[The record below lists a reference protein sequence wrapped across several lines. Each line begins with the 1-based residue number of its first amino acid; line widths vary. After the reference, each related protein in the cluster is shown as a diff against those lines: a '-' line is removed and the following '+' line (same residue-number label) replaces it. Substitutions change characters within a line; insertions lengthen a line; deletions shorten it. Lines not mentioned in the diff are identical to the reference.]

1 MRASIPAWRRSW
13 ANTVS
18 DLAERILE
26 RAVSRIGGGER
37 PGQAAMVAAVAE
49 SLEDGTHLLVQAGTG
64 TGKSLGYLAPVLAR
78 IVEHD
83 EIIVVATATLALQ
96 AQLAGSDIPAALDAA
111 EHVTGKRPRACVL
124 KGRNNYACLFRARDK
139 VTDGGQGTLLGA
151 AELSESRGSGSP
163 SKLGVEVLALREWV
177 EEQLL
182 ASGAGDRDDAPTH
195 TAAAWQQVS
204 IPTRECPGASRCPFG
219 AECFVERSRESARA
233 ADLIVTNHALV
244 AINAMHG
251 GTALPEHDALII
263 DEAHE
268 LTGRLTTAATGDL
281 GAGAAERV
289 VRRCLAWLGDDLGGD
304 LLDAVEELRD
314 ALADSPAERITGAD
328 ALLPVACAGLR
339 DASRRAISE
348 LGKDGDNP
356 ERSQAAGALGEIFDI
371 SERMARLADQD
382 VVWVSRSEQAGE
394 MAHVAPLSVA
404 GLLREQVF
412 GRATTVLTS
421 ATLTLGGDFRVFATS
436 IGLNISD
443 EPGGDVGGNES
454 GINWR
459 GIDVGSPFDYARQ
472 GILYAAA
479 SLPQPG
485 REGLADAVLAEI
497 AQLVWAAG
505 GRTLG
510 LFASRRNAEQAVAHC
525 RRVLP
530 ELEFLCQGD
539 AQLSELQRNFR
550 ERPTTSLFG
559 TMSLWQGVDVPGETC
574 QLVIIDKIP
583 FPRPD
588 DPLMQARKRAVDD
601 VGGNGFM
608 AVAATHAALL
618 LAQGAG
624 RLIRREDDRGVVA
637 ILDPRVVRARYGSFL
652 TSSLPGFWRTRNLD
666 IATNALL
673 RLRGAE

>member
-1 MRASIPAWRRSW
+1 M
-13 ANTVS
+13 S
-18 DLAERILE
+18 DLAGRILE
-26 RAVSRIGGGER
+26 RAISGIDGGKR
-37 PGQAAMVAAVAE
+37 PGQVAMVTAVAD
-49 SLEDGTHLLVQAGTG
+49 SLEEGTHLLVQAGTG

-78 IVEHD
+78 IVERG
-83 EIIVVATATLALQ
+83 EVIVVATATLALQ
-96 AQLAGSDIPAALDAA
+96 AQLAGSDIPAALDAV
-111 EHVTGKRPRACVL
+111 EHVAGQRPRACVL
-124 KGRNNYACLFRARDK
+124 KGRNNYACLFRARDGS
-139 VTDGGQGTLLGA
+139 TENGQGTLLGA
-151 AELSESRGSGSP
+151 AELSESHESGSP
-163 SKLGVEVLALREWV
+163 SKLGVEVLMLREWV

-182 ASGAGDRDDAPTH
+182 VGGAGDRDEAPPH

-204 IPTRECPGASRCPFG
+204 IPTRECPGVSRCPFG
-219 AECFVERSRESARA
+219 GECFVERSRESART

-268 LTGRLTTAATGDL
+268 LMGRLTTAATGEL
-281 GAGAAERV
+281 SAGVAERV
-289 VRRCLAWLGDDLGGD
+289 VKRCLAWLDDELGGD
-304 LLDAVEELRD
+304 LLDAVEELHD
-314 ALADSPAERITGAD
+314 ALADSPTGRITGVD
-328 ALLPVACAGLR
+328 VPLPVACAGLR
-339 DASRRAISE
+339 DASRRAISD
-348 LGKDGDNP
+348 LGKDRDNP

-371 SERMARLADQD
+371 SERIARLADQD
-382 VVWVSRSEQAGE
+382 VVWVSRSDGIGE
-394 MAHVAPLSVA
+394 TAHVAPLSVA

-412 GRATTVLTS
+412 GQATTVLTS

-436 IGLNISD
+436 IGLNPAD
-443 EPGGDVGGNES
+443 ELSGYAGGAEGDAS
-454 GINWR
+454 WR
-459 GIDVGSPFDYARQ
+459 GVDVGSPFDYAKQ
-472 GILYAAA
+472 GILYVAA
-479 SLPQPG
+479 SLPSPG
-485 REGLADAVLAEI
+485 RDGLADAVLAEI

-510 LFASRRNAEQAVAHC
+510 LFASRRNAEQAVTHC

-550 ERPTTSLFG
+550 ETPATSLFG

-588 DPLMQARKRAVDD
+588 DPLMQARKKAVDD
-601 VGGNGFM
+601 AGGNGFM

-624 RLIRREDDRGVVA
+624 RLIRRENDRGVVA
-637 ILDPRVVRARYGSFL
+637 ILDPRVVRARYGGFL
-652 TSSLPGFWRTRNLD
+652 TSSLPGFWRTKNLD
-666 IATNALL
+666 IAANALL

>member
-1 MRASIPAWRRSW
+1 M
-13 ANTVS
+13 S
-18 DLAERILE
+18 DLAGRILE
-26 RAVSRIGGGER
+26 RAISGIDGGKR
-37 PGQAAMVAAVAE
+37 PGQVAMVTAVAD
-49 SLEDGTHLLVQAGTG
+49 SLEEGTHLLVQAGTG

-78 IVEHD
+78 IVERG
-83 EIIVVATATLALQ
+83 EVIVVATATLALQ
-96 AQLAGSDIPAALDAA
+96 AQLAGSDIPAALDAV
-111 EHVTGKRPRACVL
+111 EHVAGQRPRACVL
-124 KGRNNYACLFRARDK
+124 KGRNNYACLFRARDGS
-139 VTDGGQGTLLGA
+139 TENGQGTLLGA
-151 AELSESRGSGSP
+151 AELSESHESGSP
-163 SKLGVEVLALREWV
+163 SKLGVEVLMLREWV

-182 ASGAGDRDDAPTH
+182 VGGAGDRDEAPPH

-204 IPTRECPGASRCPFG
+204 IPTRECPGVSRCPFG
-219 AECFVERSRESARA
+219 GECFVERSRESARA

-244 AINAMHG
+244 AINAMQG

-268 LTGRLTTAATGDL
+268 LMGRLTTAATGEL
-281 GAGAAERV
+281 SAGVAERV
-289 VRRCLAWLGDDLGGD
+289 VKRCLAWLDDELGGD
-304 LLDAVEELRD
+304 LLDAVEELHD
-314 ALADSPAERITGAD
+314 ALADSPTGRITGVD
-328 ALLPVACAGLR
+328 VPLPAACAGLR
-339 DASRRAISE
+339 DASRRAISD
-348 LGKDGDNP
+348 LGKDRDNP

-371 SERMARLADQD
+371 SERIARLADQD
-382 VVWVSRSEQAGE
+382 VVWVSRSDGIGE
-394 MAHVAPLSVA
+394 TAHVAPLSVA

-412 GRATTVLTS
+412 GQATTVLTS

-436 IGLNISD
+436 IGLNPAD
-443 EPGGDVGGNES
+443 ELSGYAGGAEGDAS
-454 GINWR
+454 WR
-459 GIDVGSPFDYARQ
+459 GVDVGSPFDYAKQ
-472 GILYAAA
+472 GILYVAA
-479 SLPQPG
+479 SLPPPG
-485 REGLADAVLAEI
+485 RDGLADAVLAEI

-510 LFASRRNAEQAVAHC
+510 LFASRRNAEQAVTHC

-550 ERPTTSLFG
+550 ETPATSLFG

-574 QLVIIDKIP
+574 QLVISDKIP

-588 DPLMQARKRAVDD
+588 DPLMQARKKAVDD
-601 VGGNGFM
+601 AGGNGFM

-637 ILDPRVVRARYGSFL
+637 ILDPRVIRARYGGFL
-652 TSSLPGFWRTRNLD
+652 TSSLPGFWRTKNLD
-666 IATNALL
+666 IAANARL

>member
-1 MRASIPAWRRSW
+1 M
-13 ANTVS
+13 S
-18 DLAERILE
+18 DLAGRILE
-26 RAVSRIGGGER
+26 RAISGIDGGKR
-37 PGQAAMVAAVAE
+37 PGQVAMVTAVAD
-49 SLEDGTHLLVQAGTG
+49 SLEEGTHLLVQAGTG
-64 TGKSLGYLAPVLAR
+64 TGKSLGYLAPALAR
-78 IVEHD
+78 IVERG
-83 EIIVVATATLALQ
+83 EVIVVATATLALQ
-96 AQLAGSDIPAALDAA
+96 AQLAGSDIPAALDAV
-111 EHVTGKRPRACVL
+111 EHVAGQRPRACVL
-124 KGRNNYACLFRARDK
+124 KGRNNYACLFRARDGS
-139 VTDGGQGTLLGA
+139 TESGQGTLLGA
-151 AELSESRGSGSP
+151 AELSESHEPGSP
-163 SKLGVEVLALREWV
+163 SKLGVEVLMLREWV

-182 ASGAGDRDDAPTH
+182 VGGAGDRDEAPPH

-219 AECFVERSRESARA
+219 GECFVERSRESART

-268 LTGRLTTAATGDL
+268 LMGRLTTAATGEL
-281 GAGAAERV
+281 SAGVAERV
-289 VRRCLAWLGDDLGGD
+289 VKRCLAWIGDELGGD
-304 LLDAVEELRD
+304 LLDAVEELHD
-314 ALADSPAERITGAD
+314 ALADSPTGRITGVD
-328 ALLPVACAGLR
+328 VPLPAACAGLR
-339 DASRRAISE
+339 DASRRAISD
-348 LGKDGDNP
+348 LGKDRDNP

-371 SERMARLADQD
+371 SERIARLADQD
-382 VVWVSRSEQAGE
+382 VVWVSRSDGMGE
-394 MAHVAPLSVA
+394 TAHVAPLSVA

-412 GRATTVLTS
+412 GQATTVLTS

-436 IGLNISD
+436 IGLNPAD
-443 EPGGDVGGNES
+443 ELSGYAGGAEGDAS
-454 GINWR
+454 WR
-459 GIDVGSPFDYARQ
+459 GVDVGSPFDYAKQ
-472 GILYAAA
+472 GILYVAA
-479 SLPQPG
+479 SLPPPG
-485 REGLADAVLAEI
+485 RDGLADAVLAEI

-510 LFASRRNAEQAVAHC
+510 LFASRRNAEQAVTHC

-550 ERPTTSLFG
+550 ETPATSLFG

-588 DPLMQARKRAVDD
+588 DPLMQARKKAVDD
-601 VGGNGFM
+601 AGGNGFM

-637 ILDPRVVRARYGSFL
+637 ILDPRVIRARYGGFL
-652 TSSLPGFWRTRNLD
+652 TSSLPGFWRTKSLD
-666 IATNALL
+666 IAANALL

>member
-1 MRASIPAWRRSW
+1 M
-13 ANTVS
+13 S
-18 DLAERILE
+18 DLAGRILE
-26 RAVSRIGGGER
+26 RAISGIDGGKR
-37 PGQAAMVAAVAE
+37 PGQVAMMTAVAD
-49 SLEDGTHLLVQAGTG
+49 SLEEGTHLLVQAGTG

-78 IVEHD
+78 IVERG
-83 EIIVVATATLALQ
+83 EVIVVATATLALQ
-96 AQLAGSDIPAALDAA
+96 AQLAGSDIPAALDAV
-111 EHVTGKRPRACVL
+111 EHVAGQRPRVCVL
-124 KGRNNYACLFRARDK
+124 KGRNNYACLFRARDGS
-139 VTDGGQGTLLGA
+139 TENGQGTLLGA
-151 AELSESRGSGSP
+151 AELSESHESGSP
-163 SKLGVEVLALREWV
+163 SKLGVEVLMLREWV

-182 ASGAGDRDDAPTH
+182 VGGAGDRDEAPPH

-204 IPTRECPGASRCPFG
+204 IPTRECPGVSRCPFG
-219 AECFVERSRESARA
+219 GECFVERSRESART

-268 LTGRLTTAATGDL
+268 LMGRLTTAATGEL
-281 GAGAAERV
+281 SAGVAERV
-289 VRRCLAWLGDDLGGD
+289 VKRCLAWLDDELGGD
-304 LLDAVEELRD
+304 LLDAVEELHD
-314 ALADSPAERITGAD
+314 ALADSPTGRITGVD
-328 ALLPVACAGLR
+328 VPLPAACAGLR
-339 DASRRAISE
+339 DASRRAISD
-348 LGKDGDNP
+348 LGKDRDNP

-371 SERMARLADQD
+371 SERIARLADQD
-382 VVWVSRSEQAGE
+382 VVWVSRSDGIGE
-394 MAHVAPLSVA
+394 TAHVAPLSVA

-412 GRATTVLTS
+412 GQATTVLTS

-436 IGLNISD
+436 IGLNPAD
-443 EPGGDVGGNES
+443 ELSGYAGGAEGDAS
-454 GINWR
+454 WR
-459 GIDVGSPFDYARQ
+459 GVDVGSPFDYAKQ
-472 GILYAAA
+472 GILYVAA
-479 SLPQPG
+479 SLPPPG
-485 REGLADAVLAEI
+485 RDGLADAVLAEI

-510 LFASRRNAEQAVAHC
+510 LFASRRNAEQAVTHC

-550 ERPTTSLFG
+550 ETPATSLFG

-588 DPLMQARKRAVDD
+588 DPLMQARKKAVDD
-601 VGGNGFM
+601 AGGNGFM

-637 ILDPRVVRARYGSFL
+637 ILDPRVIRARYGGFL
-652 TSSLPGFWRTRNLD
+652 TSSLPGFWRTKNLD
-666 IATNALL
+666 IAANALL

>member
-1 MRASIPAWRRSW
+1 M
-13 ANTVS
+13 S
-18 DLAERILE
+18 DLAGRILE
-26 RAVSRIGGGER
+26 RAISGIDGGKR
-37 PGQAAMVAAVAE
+37 PGQVAMVTAVAD
-49 SLEDGTHLLVQAGTG
+49 SLEEGTHLLVQAGTG

-78 IVEHD
+78 IVERG
-83 EIIVVATATLALQ
+83 EVIVVATATLALQ
-96 AQLAGSDIPAALDAA
+96 AQLAGSDIPAALDAV
-111 EHVTGKRPRACVL
+111 EHVAGQRPRACVL
-124 KGRNNYACLFRARDK
+124 KGRNNYACLFRARDGS
-139 VTDGGQGTLLGA
+139 TENGQGTLLGA
-151 AELSESRGSGSP
+151 AELSESHESGSP
-163 SKLGVEVLALREWV
+163 SKLGVEVLMLREWV

-182 ASGAGDRDDAPTH
+182 VGGAGDRDEAPPH

-204 IPTRECPGASRCPFG
+204 IPTRECPGVSRCPFG
-219 AECFVERSRESARA
+219 GECFVERSRESART

-268 LTGRLTTAATGDL
+268 LMGRLTTAATGEL
-281 GAGAAERV
+281 SAGVAERV
-289 VRRCLAWLGDDLGGD
+289 VKRCLAWLDDELGGD
-304 LLDAVEELRD
+304 LLDAVEELHD
-314 ALADSPAERITGAD
+314 ALADSPTGRITGVD
-328 ALLPVACAGLR
+328 VPLPAACAGLR
-339 DASRRAISE
+339 DASRRAISD
-348 LGKDGDNP
+348 LGKDRDNP

-371 SERMARLADQD
+371 SERIARLADQD
-382 VVWVSRSEQAGE
+382 VVWVSRSDGIGE
-394 MAHVAPLSVA
+394 TAHVAPLSVA

-412 GRATTVLTS
+412 GQATTVLTS

-436 IGLNISD
+436 IGLNPAD
-443 EPGGDVGGNES
+443 ELSGYAGGAEGDAS
-454 GINWR
+454 WR
-459 GIDVGSPFDYARQ
+459 GVDVGSPFDYAKQ
-472 GILYAAA
+472 GILYVAA
-479 SLPQPG
+479 SLPPPG
-485 REGLADAVLAEI
+485 RDGLADAVLAEI

-510 LFASRRNAEQAVAHC
+510 LFASRRNAEQAVTHC

-550 ERPTTSLFG
+550 ETPATSLFG

-588 DPLMQARKRAVDD
+588 DPLMQARKKAVDD
-601 VGGNGFM
+601 AGGNGFM

-637 ILDPRVVRARYGSFL
+637 ILDPRVIRARYGGFL
-652 TSSLPGFWRTRNLD
+652 TSSLPGFWRTKNLD
-666 IATNALL
+666 IAANALL
-673 RLRGAE
+673 RLRGAQ

>member
-1 MRASIPAWRRSW
+1 M
-13 ANTVS
+13 S
-18 DLAERILE
+18 DLAGRILE
-26 RAVSRIGGGER
+26 RAISGIDGGKR
-37 PGQAAMVAAVAE
+37 PGQVAMVTAVAD
-49 SLEDGTHLLVQAGTG
+49 SLEEGTHLLVQAGTG
-64 TGKSLGYLAPVLAR
+64 TGKSLGYLAPALAR
-78 IVEHD
+78 IVERG
-83 EIIVVATATLALQ
+83 EVIVVATATLALQ
-96 AQLAGSDIPAALDAA
+96 AQLAGSDIPAALDAV
-111 EHVTGKRPRACVL
+111 EHVAGQRPRACVL
-124 KGRNNYACLFRARDK
+124 KGRNNYACLFRARDGS
-139 VTDGGQGTLLGA
+139 TENGQGTLLGA
-151 AELSESRGSGSP
+151 AELSESHEPGSP
-163 SKLGVEVLALREWV
+163 SKLGVEVLMLREWV

-182 ASGAGDRDDAPTH
+182 VGGAGDRDEAPPH

-204 IPTRECPGASRCPFG
+204 IPTRECPGVSRCPFG
-219 AECFVERSRESARA
+219 GECFVERSRESARS

-268 LTGRLTTAATGDL
+268 LMGRLTTAATGEL
-281 GAGAAERV
+281 SAGVAERV
-289 VRRCLAWLGDDLGGD
+289 VKRCLAWLDDELGGD
-304 LLDAVEELRD
+304 LLDAVEELHD
-314 ALADSPAERITGAD
+314 ALADSPTGRITGAD
-328 ALLPVACAGLR
+328 VPLPAACAGLR
-339 DASRRAISE
+339 DASRRAISD
-348 LGKDGDNP
+348 LGKDRDNP

-371 SERMARLADQD
+371 SERIARLADQD
-382 VVWVSRSEQAGE
+382 VVWVSRSDGMGE
-394 MAHVAPLSVA
+394 TVHVAPLSVA

-412 GRATTVLTS
+412 GQATTVLTS

-436 IGLNISD
+436 IGLNTAD
-443 EPGGDVGGNES
+443 ELSGYAGGAEGDAS
-454 GINWR
+454 WR
-459 GIDVGSPFDYARQ
+459 GVDVGSPFDYAKQ
-472 GILYAAA
+472 GILYVAA
-479 SLPQPG
+479 SLPPPG
-485 REGLADAVLAEI
+485 RDGLTDAVLAEI

-510 LFASRRNAEQAVAHC
+510 LFASRRNAEQAVTHC

-550 ERPTTSLFG
+550 ETPATSLFG

-588 DPLMQARKRAVDD
+588 DPLMQARKKAVDD
-601 VGGNGFM
+601 AGGNGFM

-637 ILDPRVVRARYGSFL
+637 ILDPRVIRARYGGFL
-652 TSSLPGFWRTRNLD
+652 TSSLPGFWRTKNLD
-666 IATNALL
+666 IAANALL

>member
-1 MRASIPAWRRSW
+1 M
-13 ANTVS
+13 S
-18 DLAERILE
+18 DLAGRILE
-26 RAVSRIGGGER
+26 RAISGIDGGKR
-37 PGQAAMVAAVAE
+37 PGQVAMVTAVAD
-49 SLEDGTHLLVQAGTG
+49 SLEEGTHLLVQAGTG

-78 IVEHD
+78 IVERG
-83 EIIVVATATLALQ
+83 EVIVVATATLALQ
-96 AQLAGSDIPAALDAA
+96 AQLAGSDIPAALDAV
-111 EHVTGKRPRACVL
+111 EHVAGQRPRACVL
-124 KGRNNYACLFRARDK
+124 KGRNNYACLFRARDGS
-139 VTDGGQGTLLGA
+139 TENGQGTLLGA
-151 AELSESRGSGSP
+151 AELSESHESGSP
-163 SKLGVEVLALREWV
+163 SKLGVEVLMLREWV

-182 ASGAGDRDDAPTH
+182 VGGAGDRDEAPPH

-204 IPTRECPGASRCPFG
+204 IPTRECPGVSRCPFG
-219 AECFVERSRESARA
+219 GECFVERSRESART

-268 LTGRLTTAATGDL
+268 LMGRLTTAATGEL
-281 GAGAAERV
+281 SAGVAERV
-289 VRRCLAWLGDDLGGD
+289 VKRCLAWLDDELGGD
-304 LLDAVEELRD
+304 LLDAVEELHD
-314 ALADSPAERITGAD
+314 ALADSPMGRITGVD
-328 ALLPVACAGLR
+328 VPLPAACAGLR
-339 DASRRAISE
+339 DASRRAISD
-348 LGKDGDNP
+348 LGKDRDNP

-371 SERMARLADQD
+371 SERIARLADQD
-382 VVWVSRSEQAGE
+382 VVWVSRSDGIGE
-394 MAHVAPLSVA
+394 TAHVAPLSVA

-412 GRATTVLTS
+412 GQATTVLTS

-436 IGLNISD
+436 IGLNPAD
-443 EPGGDVGGNES
+443 ELSGYAGGAEGDAS
-454 GINWR
+454 WR
-459 GIDVGSPFDYARQ
+459 GVDVGSPFDYAKQ
-472 GILYAAA
+472 GILYVAA
-479 SLPQPG
+479 SLPPPG
-485 REGLADAVLAEI
+485 RDGLADAVLAEI

-510 LFASRRNAEQAVAHC
+510 LFASRRNAEQAVTHC

-550 ERPTTSLFG
+550 ETPATSLFG

-588 DPLMQARKRAVDD
+588 DPLMQARKKAVDD
-601 VGGNGFM
+601 AGGNGFM

-637 ILDPRVVRARYGSFL
+637 ILDPRVIRARYGGFL
-652 TSSLPGFWRTRNLD
+652 TSSLPGFWRTKNLD
-666 IATNALL
+666 IAANALL

>member
-1 MRASIPAWRRSW
+1 M
-13 ANTVS
+13 S
-18 DLAERILE
+18 DLAGRILE
-26 RAVSRIGGGER
+26 RAISGIDGGKR
-37 PGQAAMVAAVAE
+37 PGQVAMVTAVAD
-49 SLEDGTHLLVQAGTG
+49 SLEEGTHLLVQAGTG

-78 IVEHD
+78 IVERG
-83 EIIVVATATLALQ
+83 EVIVVATATLALQ
-96 AQLAGSDIPAALDAA
+96 AQLAGSDIPAALDAV
-111 EHVTGKRPRACVL
+111 EHVAGQRPRACVL
-124 KGRNNYACLFRARDK
+124 KGRNNYACLFRARDGS
-139 VTDGGQGTLLGA
+139 TENGQGTLLGA
-151 AELSESRGSGSP
+151 AELSESHESGSP
-163 SKLGVEVLALREWV
+163 SKLGVEVLMLREWV

-182 ASGAGDRDDAPTH
+182 VGGAGDRDEAPPH

-204 IPTRECPGASRCPFG
+204 IPTRECPGVSRCPFG
-219 AECFVERSRESARA
+219 GECFVERSRESART

-268 LTGRLTTAATGDL
+268 LMGRLTTAATGEL
-281 GAGAAERV
+281 SAGVAERV
-289 VRRCLAWLGDDLGGD
+289 VKRCLAWLDDELGGD
-304 LLDAVEELRD
+304 LLDAVEELHD
-314 ALADSPAERITGAD
+314 ALADSPTGRITGVD
-328 ALLPVACAGLR
+328 VPLPAACAGLR
-339 DASRRAISE
+339 DASRRAISD
-348 LGKDGDNP
+348 LGKDRDNP
-356 ERSQAAGALGEIFDI
+356 ERSQAAGALGEVFDI
-371 SERMARLADQD
+371 SERIARLADQD
-382 VVWVSRSEQAGE
+382 VVWVSRSDGIGE
-394 MAHVAPLSVA
+394 TAHVAPLSVA

-412 GRATTVLTS
+412 GQATTVLTS

-436 IGLNISD
+436 IGLNPAD
-443 EPGGDVGGNES
+443 ELSGYAGGAEGDAS
-454 GINWR
+454 WR
-459 GIDVGSPFDYARQ
+459 GVDVGSPFDYAKQ
-472 GILYAAA
+472 GILYVAA
-479 SLPQPG
+479 SLPPPG
-485 REGLADAVLAEI
+485 RDGLADAVLAEI

-510 LFASRRNAEQAVAHC
+510 LFASRRNAEQAVTHC

-550 ERPTTSLFG
+550 ETPATSLFG

-588 DPLMQARKRAVDD
+588 DPLMQARKKAVDD
-601 VGGNGFM
+601 AGGNGYL

-637 ILDPRVVRARYGSFL
+637 ILDPRVIRARYGGFL
-652 TSSLPGFWRTRNLD
+652 TSSLPGFWRTKNLD
-666 IATNALL
+666 IAANALL

>member
-1 MRASIPAWRRSW
+1 M
-13 ANTVS
+13 S
-18 DLAERILE
+18 DLAGRILE
-26 RAVSRIGGGER
+26 RAISGIDGGKR
-37 PGQAAMVAAVAE
+37 PGQVAMVTAVAD
-49 SLEDGTHLLVQAGTG
+49 SLEEGTHLLVQAGTG

-78 IVEHD
+78 IVERG
-83 EIIVVATATLALQ
+83 EVIVVATATLALQ
-96 AQLAGSDIPAALDAA
+96 AQLAGSDIPAALDAV
-111 EHVTGKRPRACVL
+111 EHVAGQRPRACVL
-124 KGRNNYACLFRARDK
+124 KGRNNYACLFRARDGS
-139 VTDGGQGTLLGA
+139 TENGQGTLLGA
-151 AELSESRGSGSP
+151 AELSESHESGSP
-163 SKLGVEVLALREWV
+163 SKLGVEVLMLREWV

-182 ASGAGDRDDAPTH
+182 VGGAGDRDEAPPH

-204 IPTRECPGASRCPFG
+204 IPTRECPGVSRCPFG
-219 AECFVERSRESARA
+219 GECFVERSRESART

-268 LTGRLTTAATGDL
+268 LMGRLTTAATGEL
-281 GAGAAERV
+281 SAGVAERV
-289 VRRCLAWLGDDLGGD
+289 VKRCLAWVDDELGGD
-304 LLDAVEELRD
+304 LLDAVEELHD
-314 ALADSPAERITGAD
+314 ALADSPTGRITGVD
-328 ALLPVACAGLR
+328 VPLPVACAGLR
-339 DASRRAISE
+339 DASRRAISD
-348 LGKDGDNP
+348 LGKDRDNP

-371 SERMARLADQD
+371 SERIARLADQD
-382 VVWVSRSEQAGE
+382 VVWVSRSDGIGE
-394 MAHVAPLSVA
+394 TAHVAPLSVA

-412 GRATTVLTS
+412 GQATTVLTS

-436 IGLNISD
+436 IGLNPAD
-443 EPGGDVGGNES
+443 ELSGYAGGAEGDAS
-454 GINWR
+454 WR
-459 GIDVGSPFDYARQ
+459 GVDVGSPFDYAKQ
-472 GILYAAA
+472 GILYVAA
-479 SLPQPG
+479 SLPPPG
-485 REGLADAVLAEI
+485 RDGLADAVLAEI

-510 LFASRRNAEQAVAHC
+510 LFASRRNAEQAVTHC

-550 ERPTTSLFG
+550 ETPATSLFG

-588 DPLMQARKRAVDD
+588 DPLMQARKKAVDD
-601 VGGNGFM
+601 AGGNGFM

-637 ILDPRVVRARYGSFL
+637 ILDPRVIRARYGGFL
-652 TSSLPGFWRTRNLD
+652 TSSLPGFWRTKNLD
-666 IATNALL
+666 IAANALL
-673 RLRGAE
+673 RGRGAE

>member
-1 MRASIPAWRRSW
+1 
-13 ANTVS
+13 VS
-18 DLAERILE
+18 DLAGRILE
-26 RAVSRIGGGER
+26 RAISGIDGGKR
-37 PGQAAMVAAVAE
+37 PGQVAMVTAVAD
-49 SLEDGTHLLVQAGTG
+49 SLEEGTHLLVQAGTG

-78 IVEHD
+78 IVERG
-83 EIIVVATATLALQ
+83 EVIVVATATLALQ
-96 AQLAGSDIPAALDAA
+96 AQLAGSDIPAALDAV
-111 EHVTGKRPRACVL
+111 EHVAGQRPRACVL
-124 KGRNNYACLFRARDK
+124 KGRNNYACLFRARDGS
-139 VTDGGQGTLLGA
+139 TENGQGTLLGA
-151 AELSESRGSGSP
+151 AELSESHESGSP
-163 SKLGVEVLALREWV
+163 SKLGVEVLMLREWV

-182 ASGAGDRDDAPTH
+182 VGGAGDRDEAPPH

-204 IPTRECPGASRCPFG
+204 IPTRECPGVSRCPFG
-219 AECFVERSRESARA
+219 GECFVERSRESART

-268 LTGRLTTAATGDL
+268 LMGRLTTAATGEL
-281 GAGAAERV
+281 SAGVAERV
-289 VRRCLAWLGDDLGGD
+289 VKRCLAWLDDELGGD
-304 LLDAVEELRD
+304 LLDAVEELHD
-314 ALADSPAERITGAD
+314 ALADSPTGRITGVD
-328 ALLPVACAGLR
+328 VPLPVACAGLR
-339 DASRRAISE
+339 DASRRAISD
-348 LGKDGDNP
+348 LGKDRDNP

-371 SERMARLADQD
+371 SERIARLADQD
-382 VVWVSRSEQAGE
+382 VVWVSRSDGIGE
-394 MAHVAPLSVA
+394 TAHVAPLSVA

-412 GRATTVLTS
+412 GQATTVLTS

-436 IGLNISD
+436 IGLNPAD
-443 EPGGDVGGNES
+443 ELSGYAGGAEGDAS
-454 GINWR
+454 WR
-459 GIDVGSPFDYARQ
+459 GVDVGSPFDYAKQ
-472 GILYAAA
+472 GILYVAA
-479 SLPQPG
+479 SLPPPG
-485 REGLADAVLAEI
+485 RDGLADAVLAEI

-510 LFASRRNAEQAVAHC
+510 LFASRRNAEQAVTHC

-550 ERPTTSLFG
+550 ETPATSLFG

-588 DPLMQARKRAVDD
+588 DPLMQARKKAVDD
-601 VGGNGFM
+601 AGGNGFM
-608 AVAATHAALL
+608 AGGGPPRGVLRG
-618 LAQGAG
+618 QGAG

-637 ILDPRVVRARYGSFL
+637 ILDPRVIRARYGGFL
-652 TSSLPGFWRTRNLD
+652 TSSLPGFWRTKNLD
-666 IATNALL
+666 IAANALL

>member
-1 MRASIPAWRRSW
+1 M
-13 ANTVS
+13 S
-18 DLAERILE
+18 DLAGRILE
-26 RAVSRIGGGER
+26 RAISRIDGGER
-37 PGQAAMVAAVAE
+37 PGQVAMVAAVAD
-49 SLEDGTHLLVQAGTG
+49 SLEEGTHLLVQAGTG
-64 TGKSLGYLAPVLAR
+64 TGKSLGYLAPALAR
-78 IVEHD
+78 IVERG
-83 EIIVVATATLALQ
+83 EVIVVATATLALQ
-96 AQLAGSDIPAALDAA
+96 AQLAGSDIPAALDAV
-111 EHVTGKRPRACVL
+111 EHVAGQRPRACVL
-124 KGRNNYACLFRARDK
+124 KGRNNYACLFRARDGS
-139 VTDGGQGTLLGA
+139 TESGQGTLLGA
-151 AELSESRGSGSP
+151 AELSESHESGSP
-163 SKLGVEVLALREWV
+163 SKLGVEVLMLREWV

-182 ASGAGDRDDAPTH
+182 AGGAGDRDEAPPH

-204 IPTRECPGASRCPFG
+204 IPTRECPGVSRCPFG
-219 AECFVERSRESARA
+219 GECFVERSRESART

-268 LTGRLTTAATGDL
+268 LMGRLTTAATGEL
-281 GAGAAERV
+281 SAGVAERV
-289 VRRCLAWLGDDLGGD
+289 VKRCLAWLDDELGGD
-304 LLDAVEELRD
+304 LLDAVEELHD
-314 ALADSPAERITGAD
+314 ALADSPTGRITGVD
-328 ALLPVACAGLR
+328 VPLPVACAGLR
-339 DASRRAISE
+339 DASRRAISD
-348 LGKDGDNP
+348 LGKDRDNP

-371 SERMARLADQD
+371 SERIARLADQD
-382 VVWVSRSEQAGE
+382 VVWVSRSDGMGE
-394 MAHVAPLSVA
+394 TAHVAPLSVA

-412 GRATTVLTS
+412 GQATTVLTS

-436 IGLNISD
+436 IGLNPAD
-443 EPGGDVGGNES
+443 ELSGDVGGTEGDAS
-454 GINWR
+454 WR
-459 GIDVGSPFDYARQ
+459 GVDVGSPFDYAKQ

-479 SLPQPG
+479 SLPPPG
-485 REGLADAVLAEI
+485 RDGLTDAVLAEI

-510 LFASRRNAEQAVAHC
+510 LFASRRNAEQAVTHC

-550 ERPTTSLFG
+550 ETPATSLFG

-588 DPLMQARKRAVDD
+588 DPLMQARKKAVDD
-601 VGGNGFM
+601 AGGNGFM

-637 ILDPRVVRARYGSFL
+637 ILDPRVIRARYGGFL
-652 TSSLPGFWRTRNLD
+652 TSSLPGFWRTKNLD
-666 IATNALL
+666 IAANALL

>member
-1 MRASIPAWRRSW
+1 M
-13 ANTVS
+13 S
-18 DLAERILE
+18 DLAGRILE
-26 RAVSRIGGGER
+26 RAISGIDGGKR
-37 PGQAAMVAAVAE
+37 PGQVAMVTAVAD
-49 SLEDGTHLLVQAGTG
+49 SLEEGTHLLVQAGTG

-78 IVEHD
+78 IVERG
-83 EIIVVATATLALQ
+83 EVIVVATATLALQ
-96 AQLAGSDIPAALDAA
+96 AQLAGSDIPAALDAV
-111 EHVTGKRPRACVL
+111 EHVAGQRPRACVL
-124 KGRNNYACLFRARDK
+124 KGRNNYACLFRARDGS
-139 VTDGGQGTLLGA
+139 TENGQGTLLGA
-151 AELSESRGSGSP
+151 AELSESHESGSP
-163 SKLGVEVLALREWV
+163 SKLGVEVLMLREWV

-182 ASGAGDRDDAPTH
+182 VGGAGDRDEAPPH

-204 IPTRECPGASRCPFG
+204 IPTRECPGVSRCPFG
-219 AECFVERSRESARA
+219 GECFVERSRESART

-268 LTGRLTTAATGDL
+268 LMGRLTTAATGEL
-281 GAGAAERV
+281 SAGVAERV
-289 VRRCLAWLGDDLGGD
+289 VKRCLAWLDDELGGD
-304 LLDAVEELRD
+304 LLDAVEELHD
-314 ALADSPAERITGAD
+314 ALADSPTGRITGAD
-328 ALLPVACAGLR
+328 VPLPAACAGLR
-339 DASRRAISE
+339 DASRRAISD
-348 LGKDGDNP
+348 LGKDRDNP

-371 SERMARLADQD
+371 SERIARLADQD
-382 VVWVSRSEQAGE
+382 VVWVSRSDGMGE
-394 MAHVAPLSVA
+394 TVHVAPLSVA

-412 GRATTVLTS
+412 GQATTVLTS

-436 IGLNISD
+436 IGLNTAD
-443 EPGGDVGGNES
+443 ELSGYAGGAEGDAS
-454 GINWR
+454 WR
-459 GIDVGSPFDYARQ
+459 GVDVGSPFDYAKQ
-472 GILYAAA
+472 GILYVAA
-479 SLPQPG
+479 SLPPPG
-485 REGLADAVLAEI
+485 RDGLTDAVLAEI

-510 LFASRRNAEQAVAHC
+510 LFASRRNAEQAVTHC

-550 ERPTTSLFG
+550 ETPATSLFG

-588 DPLMQARKRAVDD
+588 DPLMQARKKAVDD
-601 VGGNGFM
+601 AGGNGFM

-637 ILDPRVVRARYGSFL
+637 ILDPRVIRARYGGFL
-652 TSSLPGFWRTRNLD
+652 TSSLPGFWRTKNLD
-666 IATNALL
+666 IAANALL

>member
-1 MRASIPAWRRSW
+1 M
-13 ANTVS
+13 S
-18 DLAERILE
+18 DLAGRILE
-26 RAVSRIGGGER
+26 RAISGIDGGKR
-37 PGQAAMVAAVAE
+37 PGQVAMVTAVAD
-49 SLEDGTHLLVQAGTG
+49 SLEEGTHLLVQAGTG

-78 IVEHD
+78 IVERG
-83 EIIVVATATLALQ
+83 EVIVVATATLALQ
-96 AQLAGSDIPAALDAA
+96 AQLAGSDIPAALDAV
-111 EHVTGKRPRACVL
+111 EHVAGQRPRACVL
-124 KGRNNYACLFRARDK
+124 KGRNNYACLFRARDGS
-139 VTDGGQGTLLGA
+139 TENGQGTLLGA
-151 AELSESRGSGSP
+151 AELSESHESGSP
-163 SKLGVEVLALREWV
+163 SKLGVEVLMLREWV

-182 ASGAGDRDDAPTH
+182 VGGAGDRDEAPPH

-204 IPTRECPGASRCPFG
+204 IPTRECPGVSRCPFG
-219 AECFVERSRESARA
+219 GECFVERSRESART

-268 LTGRLTTAATGDL
+268 LMGRLTTAATGEL
-281 GAGAAERV
+281 SAGVAERV
-289 VRRCLAWLGDDLGGD
+289 VKRCLAWLDDELGGD
-304 LLDAVEELRD
+304 LLDAVEELHD
-314 ALADSPAERITGAD
+314 ALADSPTGRITGVD
-328 ALLPVACAGLR
+328 VPLPVACAGLR
-339 DASRRAISE
+339 DASRRAISD
-348 LGKDGDNP
+348 LGKDRDNP

-371 SERMARLADQD
+371 SERITRLADQD
-382 VVWVSRSEQAGE
+382 VVWVSRSDGIGE
-394 MAHVAPLSVA
+394 TAHVAPLSVA

-412 GRATTVLTS
+412 GQATTVLTS

-436 IGLNISD
+436 IGLNPAD
-443 EPGGDVGGNES
+443 ELSGYAGGAEGDAS
-454 GINWR
+454 WR
-459 GIDVGSPFDYARQ
+459 GVDVGSPFDYAKQ
-472 GILYAAA
+472 GILYVAA
-479 SLPQPG
+479 SLPPPG
-485 REGLADAVLAEI
+485 RDGLADAVLAEI

-510 LFASRRNAEQAVAHC
+510 LFASRRNAEQAVTHC

-550 ERPTTSLFG
+550 ETPATSLFG

-588 DPLMQARKRAVDD
+588 DPLMQARKKAVDD
-601 VGGNGFM
+601 AGGNGFM

-637 ILDPRVVRARYGSFL
+637 ILDPRVIRARYGGFL
-652 TSSLPGFWRTRNLD
+652 TSSLPGFWRTKNLD
-666 IATNALL
+666 IAANALL

>member
-1 MRASIPAWRRSW
+1 M
-13 ANTVS
+13 S
-18 DLAERILE
+18 DLAGRILE
-26 RAVSRIGGGER
+26 RAISGIDGGKR
-37 PGQAAMVAAVAE
+37 PGQVAMVTAVAD
-49 SLEDGTHLLVQAGTG
+49 SLEEGTHLLVQAGTG

-78 IVEHD
+78 IVERG
-83 EIIVVATATLALQ
+83 EVIVVATATLALQ
-96 AQLAGSDIPAALDAA
+96 AQLAGSDIPAALDAV
-111 EHVTGKRPRACVL
+111 EHVAGQRPRACML
-124 KGRNNYACLFRARDK
+124 KGRNNYACLFRARDGS
-139 VTDGGQGTLLGA
+139 TENGQGTLLGA
-151 AELSESRGSGSP
+151 AELSESHESGSP
-163 SKLGVEVLALREWV
+163 SKLGVEVLMLREWV

-182 ASGAGDRDDAPTH
+182 VGGAGDRDEAPPH

-204 IPTRECPGASRCPFG
+204 IPTRECPGVSRCPFG
-219 AECFVERSRESARA
+219 GECFVERSRESART

-268 LTGRLTTAATGDL
+268 LMGRLTTAATGEL
-281 GAGAAERV
+281 SAGVAERV
-289 VRRCLAWLGDDLGGD
+289 VKRCLAWVDDELGGD
-304 LLDAVEELRD
+304 LLDAVEELHD
-314 ALADSPAERITGAD
+314 ALADSPTGRITGVD
-328 ALLPVACAGLR
+328 VPLPVACAGLR
-339 DASRRAISE
+339 DASRRAISD
-348 LGKDGDNP
+348 LGKDRDNP

-371 SERMARLADQD
+371 SERIARLADQD
-382 VVWVSRSEQAGE
+382 VVWVSRSDGIGE
-394 MAHVAPLSVA
+394 TAHVAPLSVA

-412 GRATTVLTS
+412 GQATTVLTS

-436 IGLNISD
+436 IGLNPAD
-443 EPGGDVGGNES
+443 ELSGYAGGAEGDAS
-454 GINWR
+454 WR
-459 GIDVGSPFDYARQ
+459 GVDVGSPFDYAKQ
-472 GILYAAA
+472 GILYVAA
-479 SLPQPG
+479 SLPPPG
-485 REGLADAVLAEI
+485 RDGLADAVLAEI

-510 LFASRRNAEQAVAHC
+510 LFASRRNAEQAVTHC

-550 ERPTTSLFG
+550 ETPATSLFG

-588 DPLMQARKRAVDD
+588 DPLMQARKKAVDD
-601 VGGNGFM
+601 AGGNGFM

-637 ILDPRVVRARYGSFL
+637 ILDPRVIRARYGGFL
-652 TSSLPGFWRTRNLD
+652 TSSLPGFWRTKNLD
-666 IATNALL
+666 IAANALL

>member
-1 MRASIPAWRRSW
+1 M
-13 ANTVS
+13 S
-18 DLAERILE
+18 DLAGRILE
-26 RAVSRIGGGER
+26 RAISGIDGGKR
-37 PGQAAMVAAVAE
+37 PGQVAMVTAVAD
-49 SLEDGTHLLVQAGTG
+49 SLEEGTHLLVQAGTG

-78 IVEHD
+78 IVERG
-83 EIIVVATATLALQ
+83 EVIVVATATLALQ
-96 AQLAGSDIPAALDAA
+96 AQLAGSDIPAALDAV
-111 EHVTGKRPRACVL
+111 EHVAGQRPRACVL
-124 KGRNNYACLFRARDK
+124 KGRNNYACLFRARDGS
-139 VTDGGQGTLLGA
+139 TENGQGTLLGA
-151 AELSESRGSGSP
+151 AELSESHESGSP
-163 SKLGVEVLALREWV
+163 SKLGVEVLMLREWV

-182 ASGAGDRDDAPTH
+182 VGGAGDRDEAPPH

-204 IPTRECPGASRCPFG
+204 IPTRECPGVSRCPFG
-219 AECFVERSRESARA
+219 GECFVERSRESART

-268 LTGRLTTAATGDL
+268 LMGRLTTAATGEL
-281 GAGAAERV
+281 SAGVAERV
-289 VRRCLAWLGDDLGGD
+289 VKRCLAWLDDELGGD
-304 LLDAVEELRD
+304 LLDAVEELHD
-314 ALADSPAERITGAD
+314 ALADSPTGRITGVD
-328 ALLPVACAGLR
+328 VPLPVACAGLR
-339 DASRRAISE
+339 DASRRAISD
-348 LGKDGDNP
+348 LGKDRDNP

-371 SERMARLADQD
+371 SERIARLADQD
-382 VVWVSRSEQAGE
+382 VVWVSRSDGIGE
-394 MAHVAPLSVA
+394 TAHVAPLSVA

-412 GRATTVLTS
+412 GQATTVLTS

-436 IGLNISD
+436 IGLNPAD
-443 EPGGDVGGNES
+443 ELSGYAGGAEGDAS
-454 GINWR
+454 WR
-459 GIDVGSPFDYARQ
+459 GVDVGSPFDYAKQ
-472 GILYAAA
+472 GILYVAA
-479 SLPQPG
+479 SLPPPG
-485 REGLADAVLAEI
+485 RDGLADAVLAEI

-510 LFASRRNAEQAVAHC
+510 LFASRRNAEQAVTHC

-550 ERPTTSLFG
+550 ETPATSLFG

-588 DPLMQARKRAVDD
+588 DPLMQARKKAVDD
-601 VGGNGFM
+601 AGGTGFM

-637 ILDPRVVRARYGSFL
+637 ILDPRVIRARYGGFL
-652 TSSLPGFWRTRNLD
+652 TSSLPGFWRTKNLD
-666 IATNALL
+666 IAANALL

>member
-1 MRASIPAWRRSW
+1 M
-13 ANTVS
+13 S
-18 DLAERILE
+18 DLAGRILE
-26 RAVSRIGGGER
+26 RAISRIDGGER
-37 PGQAAMVAAVAE
+37 PGQVAMVTAVAD
-49 SLEDGTHLLVQAGTG
+49 SLEEGTHLLVQAGTG

-78 IVEHD
+78 IVERG
-83 EIIVVATATLALQ
+83 EVIVVATATLALQ
-96 AQLAGSDIPAALDAA
+96 AQLAGSDIPAALDAV
-111 EHVTGKRPRACVL
+111 EHVAGQRPRACVL
-124 KGRNNYACLFRARDK
+124 KGRNNYACLFRARDGS
-139 VTDGGQGTLLGA
+139 TENGQGTLLGA
-151 AELSESRGSGSP
+151 AELSESHESGSP
-163 SKLGVEVLALREWV
+163 SKLGVEVLMLREWV

-182 ASGAGDRDDAPTH
+182 VGGAGDRDEAPPH

-204 IPTRECPGASRCPFG
+204 IPTRECPGVSRCPFG
-219 AECFVERSRESARA
+219 GECFVERSRESART

-268 LTGRLTTAATGDL
+268 LMGRLTTAATGEL
-281 GAGAAERV
+281 SAGVAERV
-289 VRRCLAWLGDDLGGD
+289 VKRCLAWLDDELGGD
-304 LLDAVEELRD
+304 LLDAVEELHD
-314 ALADSPAERITGAD
+314 ALADSPTGRITGVD
-328 ALLPVACAGLR
+328 VPLPVACAGLR
-339 DASRRAISE
+339 DASRRAISD
-348 LGKDGDNP
+348 LGKDRDNP
-356 ERSQAAGALGEIFDI
+356 ERSQAAGAVGEIFDI
-371 SERMARLADQD
+371 SERIARLADQD
-382 VVWVSRSEQAGE
+382 VVWVSRSDGIGE
-394 MAHVAPLSVA
+394 TAHVAPLSVA

-412 GRATTVLTS
+412 GQATTVLTS

-436 IGLNISD
+436 IGLNPAD
-443 EPGGDVGGNES
+443 ELSGYAGGAEGDAS
-454 GINWR
+454 WR
-459 GIDVGSPFDYARQ
+459 GVDVGSPFDYAKQ
-472 GILYAAA
+472 GILYVAA
-479 SLPQPG
+479 SLPSPG
-485 REGLADAVLAEI
+485 RDGLADAVLAEI

-510 LFASRRNAEQAVAHC
+510 LFASRRNAEQAVTHC

-550 ERPTTSLFG
+550 ETPATSLFG

-588 DPLMQARKRAVDD
+588 DPLMQARKKAVDD
-601 VGGNGFM
+601 AGGNGFM

-637 ILDPRVVRARYGSFL
+637 ILDPRVIRARYGGFL
-652 TSSLPGFWRTRNLD
+652 TSSLPGFWRTKNLD
-666 IATNALL
+666 IAANALL

>member
-1 MRASIPAWRRSW
+1 M
-13 ANTVS
+13 S
-18 DLAERILE
+18 DLAGRILE
-26 RAVSRIGGGER
+26 RAISRIDGGER
-37 PGQAAMVAAVAE
+37 PGQVAMVAAVAD
-49 SLEDGTHLLVQAGTG
+49 SLEEGTHLLVQAGTG
-64 TGKSLGYLAPVLAR
+64 TGKSLGYLAPALAR
-78 IVEHD
+78 IVERG
-83 EIIVVATATLALQ
+83 EVIVVATATLALQ
-96 AQLAGSDIPAALDAA
+96 AQLAGSDIPAALDAV
-111 EHVTGKRPRACVL
+111 EHVAGQRPRACVL
-124 KGRNNYACLFRARDK
+124 KGRNNYACLFRARDGS
-139 VTDGGQGTLLGA
+139 TESGQGTLLGT
-151 AELSESRGSGSP
+151 AELSESHESGSP
-163 SKLGVEVLALREWV
+163 SKLGVEVLMLREWV

-182 ASGAGDRDDAPTH
+182 AGGAGDRDEAPPH

-204 IPTRECPGASRCPFG
+204 IPTRECPGVSRCPFG
-219 AECFVERSRESARA
+219 GECFVERSRESART

-268 LTGRLTTAATGDL
+268 LMGRLTTAATGEL
-281 GAGAAERV
+281 SAGVAERV
-289 VRRCLAWLGDDLGGD
+289 VKRCLAWLGDELGGD
-304 LLDAVEELRD
+304 LLDAVEELHD
-314 ALADSPAERITGAD
+314 ALADSPTGRITGAD
-328 ALLPVACAGLR
+328 VPLPVACAGLR
-339 DASRRAISE
+339 DASRRAISD
-348 LGKDGDNP
+348 LGKDRDNP

-371 SERMARLADQD
+371 SERIARLADQD
-382 VVWVSRSEQAGE
+382 VVWVSRSDGMGE
-394 MAHVAPLSVA
+394 TAHVAPLSVA

-412 GRATTVLTS
+412 GQATTVLTS

-436 IGLNISD
+436 IGLNPAD
-443 EPGGDVGGNES
+443 ELSGHAGGAEGDAS
-454 GINWR
+454 WR
-459 GIDVGSPFDYARQ
+459 GVDVGSPFDYAKQ
-472 GILYAAA
+472 GILYVAA
-479 SLPQPG
+479 SLPPPG
-485 REGLADAVLAEI
+485 RDGLTDAVLAEI

-510 LFASRRNAEQAVAHC
+510 LFASRRNAEQAVTHC

-550 ERPTTSLFG
+550 ETPATSLFG

-588 DPLMQARKRAVDD
+588 DPLMQARKKAVDD
-601 VGGNGFM
+601 AGGNGFM

-637 ILDPRVVRARYGSFL
+637 ILDPRVIRARYGGFL
-652 TSSLPGFWRTRNLD
+652 TSSLPGFWRTKNLD
-666 IATNALL
+666 IAANALL

>member
-1 MRASIPAWRRSW
+1 M
-13 ANTVS
+13 S
-18 DLAERILE
+18 DLAGRILE
-26 RAVSRIGGGER
+26 RAISGIDGGKR
-37 PGQAAMVAAVAE
+37 PGQVAMVTAVAD
-49 SLEDGTHLLVQAGTG
+49 SLEEGTHLLVQAGTG

-78 IVEHD
+78 IVERG
-83 EIIVVATATLALQ
+83 EVIVVATATLALQ
-96 AQLAGSDIPAALDAA
+96 AQLAGSDIPAALDAV
-111 EHVTGKRPRACVL
+111 EHVAGQRPRACVL
-124 KGRNNYACLFRARDK
+124 KGRNNYACLFRARDGS
-139 VTDGGQGTLLGA
+139 TENGQGTLLGA
-151 AELSESRGSGSP
+151 AELSESHESGSP
-163 SKLGVEVLALREWV
+163 SKLGVEVLMLREWV

-182 ASGAGDRDDAPTH
+182 VGGAGDRDEAPPH

-204 IPTRECPGASRCPFG
+204 IPTRECPGVSRCPFG
-219 AECFVERSRESARA
+219 GECFVERSRESART

-268 LTGRLTTAATGDL
+268 LMGRLTTAATGEL
-281 GAGAAERV
+281 SAGVAERV
-289 VRRCLAWLGDDLGGD
+289 VKRCLAWLDDELGGD
-304 LLDAVEELRD
+304 LLDAVEELHD
-314 ALADSPAERITGAD
+314 ALADSPTGRITGVD
-328 ALLPVACAGLR
+328 VPLPAACAGLR
-339 DASRRAISE
+339 DASRRAISD
-348 LGKDGDNP
+348 LGKDRDNP

-371 SERMARLADQD
+371 SERIARLADQD
-382 VVWVSRSEQAGE
+382 VVWVSRSDGIGE
-394 MAHVAPLSVA
+394 TAHVAPLSVA

-412 GRATTVLTS
+412 GQATTVLTS

-436 IGLNISD
+436 IGLNPAD
-443 EPGGDVGGNES
+443 ELSGYAGGAEGDAS
-454 GINWR
+454 WR
-459 GIDVGSPFDYARQ
+459 GVDVGSPFDYAKQ
-472 GILYAAA
+472 GILYVAA
-479 SLPQPG
+479 SLPPPG
-485 REGLADAVLAEI
+485 RDGLADAVLAEI

-510 LFASRRNAEQAVAHC
+510 LFASRRNAEQAVTHC

-550 ERPTTSLFG
+550 ETPATSLFG

-588 DPLMQARKRAVDD
+588 DPLMQARKKDVDD
-601 VGGNGFM
+601 AGGNGFM

-637 ILDPRVVRARYGSFL
+637 ILDPRVIRARYGGFL
-652 TSSLPGFWRTRNLD
+652 TSSLPGFWRTKNLD
-666 IATNALL
+666 IAANALL

>member
-1 MRASIPAWRRSW
+1 M
-13 ANTVS
+13 S
-18 DLAERILE
+18 DLAGRILE
-26 RAVSRIGGGER
+26 RAISGIDGGKR
-37 PGQAAMVAAVAE
+37 PGQVAMVTAVAD
-49 SLEDGTHLLVQAGTG
+49 SLEEGTHLLVQAGTG

-78 IVEHD
+78 IVERG
-83 EIIVVATATLALQ
+83 EVIVVATATLALQ
-96 AQLAGSDIPAALDAA
+96 AQLAGSDIPAALDAV
-111 EHVTGKRPRACVL
+111 EHVAGQRPRACVL
-124 KGRNNYACLFRARDK
+124 KGRNNYACLFRARDGS
-139 VTDGGQGTLLGA
+139 TENGQGTLLGA
-151 AELSESRGSGSP
+151 AELSESHESGSP
-163 SKLGVEVLALREWV
+163 SKLGVEVLMLREWV

-182 ASGAGDRDDAPTH
+182 VGGAGDRDEAPPH

-204 IPTRECPGASRCPFG
+204 IPTRECPGVSRCPFG
-219 AECFVERSRESARA
+219 GECFVERSRESART

-268 LTGRLTTAATGDL
+268 LMGRLTTAATGEL
-281 GAGAAERV
+281 SAGVAERV
-289 VRRCLAWLGDDLGGD
+289 VKRCLAWLDDELGGD
-304 LLDAVEELRD
+304 LLDAVEELHD
-314 ALADSPAERITGAD
+314 ALADSPTGRITGVD
-328 ALLPVACAGLR
+328 VPLPVACAGLR
-339 DASRRAISE
+339 DASRRAISD
-348 LGKDGDNP
+348 LGKDRDNP

-371 SERMARLADQD
+371 SERIARLADQD
-382 VVWVSRSEQAGE
+382 VVWVSRSDGIGE
-394 MAHVAPLSVA
+394 TAHVAPLSVA

-412 GRATTVLTS
+412 GQATTVLTS

-436 IGLNISD
+436 IGLNPAD
-443 EPGGDVGGNES
+443 ELSGYAGGAEGDAS
-454 GINWR
+454 WR
-459 GIDVGSPFDYARQ
+459 GVDVGSPFDYAKQ
-472 GILYAAA
+472 GILYVAA
-479 SLPQPG
+479 SLPSPG
-485 REGLADAVLAEI
+485 RDGLADAVLAEI

-510 LFASRRNAEQAVAHC
+510 LFASRRNAEQAVTHC

-550 ERPTTSLFG
+550 KTPATSLFG

-588 DPLMQARKRAVDD
+588 DPLMQARKKAVDD
-601 VGGNGFM
+601 AGGNGFM

-637 ILDPRVVRARYGSFL
+637 ILDPRVIRARYGGFL
-652 TSSLPGFWRTRNLD
+652 TSSLPGFWRTKNLD
-666 IATNALL
+666 IAANALL

>member
-1 MRASIPAWRRSW
+1 M
-13 ANTVS
+13 S
-18 DLAERILE
+18 DLAGRILE
-26 RAVSRIGGGER
+26 RAISGIDGGER
-37 PGQAAMVAAVAE
+37 PGQVAMVAAVAD
-49 SLEDGTHLLVQAGTG
+49 SLEEGTHLLVQAGTG
-64 TGKSLGYLAPVLAR
+64 TGKSLGYLAPALAR
-78 IVEHD
+78 IVERG
-83 EIIVVATATLALQ
+83 EVIVVATATLALQ
-96 AQLAGSDIPAALDAA
+96 AQLAGSDIPAALDAV
-111 EHVTGKRPRACVL
+111 EHVAGQRPRTCVL
-124 KGRNNYACLFRARDK
+124 KGRNNYACLFRARDGS
-139 VTDGGQGTLLGA
+139 TESGQGTLLGA
-151 AELSESRGSGSP
+151 AELSESHEPGSP
-163 SKLGVEVLALREWV
+163 SKLGVEVLMLREWV

-182 ASGAGDRDDAPTH
+182 VGGAGDRDEAPPH

-219 AECFVERSRESARA
+219 GECFVERSRESART

-251 GTALPEHDALII
+251 GTVLPEHDALII

-268 LTGRLTTAATGDL
+268 LMGRLTTAATGEL
-281 GAGAAERV
+281 SAGVAERGV
-289 VRRCLAWLGDDLGGD
+289 KRCLAWIGDELGGD
-304 LLDAVEELRD
+304 LLDAVEELHD
-314 ALADSPAERITGAD
+314 ALADSPTGRITRAD
-328 ALLPVACAGLR
+328 APLPVACAGLR
-339 DASRRAISE
+339 DASRRAISD
-348 LGKDGDNP
+348 LGKDRDNP

-371 SERMARLADQD
+371 SERIARLADQD
-382 VVWVSRSEQAGE
+382 VVWVSRSDGMGE
-394 MAHVAPLSVA
+394 TAHVAPLSVA

-412 GRATTVLTS
+412 GQATTVLTS

-436 IGLNISD
+436 IGLNPAD
-443 EPGGDVGGNES
+443 ELSGYTGGAEGDAS
-454 GINWR
+454 WR
-459 GIDVGSPFDYARQ
+459 GVDVGSPFDYAKQ
-472 GILYAAA
+472 GILYVAA
-479 SLPQPG
+479 SLPPPG
-485 REGLADAVLAEI
+485 RDGLADAVLAEI

-510 LFASRRNAEQAVAHC
+510 LFASRRNAEQAVTHC

-550 ERPTTSLFG
+550 ETPATSLFG

-588 DPLMQARKRAVDD
+588 DPLMQARKKAVDD
-601 VGGNGFM
+601 AGGNGFM

-637 ILDPRVVRARYGSFL
+637 ILDPRVIRARYGGFL
-652 TSSLPGFWRTRNLD
+652 TSSLPGFWRTKNLD
-666 IATNALL
+666 IAANALL

>member
-1 MRASIPAWRRSW
+1 M
-13 ANTVS
+13 S
-18 DLAERILE
+18 DLAGRILE
-26 RAVSRIGGGER
+26 RAISGIDGGKR
-37 PGQAAMVAAVAE
+37 PGQVAMVTAVAD
-49 SLEDGTHLLVQAGTG
+49 SLEEGTHLLVQAGTG

-78 IVEHD
+78 IVERG
-83 EIIVVATATLALQ
+83 EVIVVATATLALQ
-96 AQLAGSDIPAALDAA
+96 AQLAGSDIPAALDAV
-111 EHVTGKRPRACVL
+111 EHVAGQRPRACVL
-124 KGRNNYACLFRARDK
+124 KGRNNYACLFRARDGS
-139 VTDGGQGTLLGA
+139 TENGQGTLLGA
-151 AELSESRGSGSP
+151 AELSESHESGSP
-163 SKLGVEVLALREWV
+163 SKLGVEVLMLREWV

-182 ASGAGDRDDAPTH
+182 VGGAGDRDEAPPH

-204 IPTRECPGASRCPFG
+204 IPTRECPGVSRCPFG
-219 AECFVERSRESARA
+219 GECFVERSRESART

-268 LTGRLTTAATGDL
+268 LMGRLTTAATGEL
-281 GAGAAERV
+281 SAGVAERV
-289 VRRCLAWLGDDLGGD
+289 VKRCLAWLDDELGGD
-304 LLDAVEELRD
+304 LLDAVEELHD
-314 ALADSPAERITGAD
+314 ALADSPTGRITGVD
-328 ALLPVACAGLR
+328 VPLPAACAGLR
-339 DASRRAISE
+339 DASRRAISD
-348 LGKDGDNP
+348 LGKDRDNP

-371 SERMARLADQD
+371 SERIARLADQD
-382 VVWVSRSEQAGE
+382 VVWVSRSDGIGE
-394 MAHVAPLSVA
+394 TAHVAPLSVA

-412 GRATTVLTS
+412 GQATTVLTS

-436 IGLNISD
+436 IGLNPAD
-443 EPGGDVGGNES
+443 ELSGYAGGAEGDAS
-454 GINWR
+454 WR
-459 GIDVGSPFDYARQ
+459 GVDVGSPFDYAKQ
-472 GILYAAA
+472 GILYVAA
-479 SLPQPG
+479 SLPPPG
-485 REGLADAVLAEI
+485 RDGLADAVLAEI

-510 LFASRRNAEQAVAHC
+510 LFASRRNAEQAVTHC

-550 ERPTTSLFG
+550 ETPATSLFG

-588 DPLMQARKRAVDD
+588 DPLMQARKKAVDD
-601 VGGNGFM
+601 AGGNGFM

-637 ILDPRVVRARYGSFL
+637 ILDPRVIRARYGGFL
-652 TSSLPGFWRTRNLD
+652 TSSLPGFWRTKNLD
-666 IATNALL
+666 IAANALL
-673 RLRGAE
+673 RLRGAG

>member
-1 MRASIPAWRRSW
+1 M
-13 ANTVS
+13 S
-18 DLAERILE
+18 DLAGRILE
-26 RAVSRIGGGER
+26 RAISRIDGGER
-37 PGQAAMVAAVAE
+37 PGQVAMVTAVAD
-49 SLEDGTHLLVQAGTG
+49 SLEEGTHLLVQAGTG

-78 IVEHD
+78 IVERG
-83 EIIVVATATLALQ
+83 EVIVVATATLALQ
-96 AQLAGSDIPAALDAA
+96 AQLAGSDIPAALDAV
-111 EHVTGKRPRACVL
+111 EHVAGQRPRACVL
-124 KGRNNYACLFRARDK
+124 KGRNNYACLFRARDGS
-139 VTDGGQGTLLGA
+139 TENGQGTLLGA
-151 AELSESRGSGSP
+151 AELSESHESGSP
-163 SKLGVEVLALREWV
+163 SKLGVEVLMLREWV

-182 ASGAGDRDDAPTH
+182 VGGAGDRDEAPPH

-204 IPTRECPGASRCPFG
+204 IPTRECPGVSRCPFG
-219 AECFVERSRESARA
+219 GECFVERSRESART

-268 LTGRLTTAATGDL
+268 LMGRLTTAATGEL
-281 GAGAAERV
+281 SAGVAERV
-289 VRRCLAWLGDDLGGD
+289 VKRCLAWLDDELGGD
-304 LLDAVEELRD
+304 LLDAVEELHD
-314 ALADSPAERITGAD
+314 ALADSPTGRITGVD
-328 ALLPVACAGLR
+328 VPLPVACAGLR
-339 DASRRAISE
+339 DASRRAISD
-348 LGKDGDNP
+348 LGKDRDNP

-371 SERMARLADQD
+371 SERIARLADQD
-382 VVWVSRSEQAGE
+382 VVWVSRSDGIGE
-394 MAHVAPLSVA
+394 TAHVAPLSVA

-412 GRATTVLTS
+412 GQATTVLTS

-436 IGLNISD
+436 IGLNPAD
-443 EPGGDVGGNES
+443 ELSGYAGGAEGDAS
-454 GINWR
+454 WR
-459 GIDVGSPFDYARQ
+459 GVDVGSPFDYAKQ
-472 GILYAAA
+472 GILYVAA
-479 SLPQPG
+479 SLPSPG
-485 REGLADAVLAEI
+485 RDGLADAVLAEI

-510 LFASRRNAEQAVAHC
+510 LFASRRNAEQAVTHC

-550 ERPTTSLFG
+550 ETPATSLFG

-588 DPLMQARKRAVDD
+588 DPLMQARKKAVDD
-601 VGGNGFM
+601 AGGNGFM

-637 ILDPRVVRARYGSFL
+637 ILDPRVIRARYGGFL
-652 TSSLPGFWRTRNLD
+652 TSSLPGFWRTKNLD
-666 IATNALL
+666 IAANALL
-673 RLRGAE
+673 RLRGAG

>member
-1 MRASIPAWRRSW
+1 M
-13 ANTVS
+13 S
-18 DLAERILE
+18 DLAGRILE
-26 RAVSRIGGGER
+26 RAISGIDGGKR
-37 PGQAAMVAAVAE
+37 PGQVAMVTAVAD
-49 SLEDGTHLLVQAGTG
+49 SLEEGTHLLVQAGTG

-78 IVEHD
+78 IVERG
-83 EIIVVATATLALQ
+83 EVIVVATATLALQ
-96 AQLAGSDIPAALDAA
+96 AQLAGSDIPAALDAV
-111 EHVTGKRPRACVL
+111 EHVAGQRPRACVL
-124 KGRNNYACLFRARDK
+124 KGRNNYACLFRARDGS
-139 VTDGGQGTLLGA
+139 TENGQGTLLGA
-151 AELSESRGSGSP
+151 AELSESHESGSP
-163 SKLGVEVLALREWV
+163 SKLGVEVLMLREWV

-182 ASGAGDRDDAPTH
+182 VGGAGDRDEAPPH

-204 IPTRECPGASRCPFG
+204 IPTRECPGVSRCPFG
-219 AECFVERSRESARA
+219 GECFVERSRESART

-268 LTGRLTTAATGDL
+268 LMGRLTTAATGEL
-281 GAGAAERV
+281 SAGVAERV
-289 VRRCLAWLGDDLGGD
+289 VKRCLAWVDDELGGD
-304 LLDAVEELRD
+304 LLDAVEELHD
-314 ALADSPAERITGAD
+314 ALADSPTGRITGVD
-328 ALLPVACAGLR
+328 VPLPVACAGLR
-339 DASRRAISE
+339 DASRRAISD
-348 LGKDGDNP
+348 LGKDRDNP

-371 SERMARLADQD
+371 SERIARLADQD
-382 VVWVSRSEQAGE
+382 VVWVSRSDGIGE
-394 MAHVAPLSVA
+394 TAHVAPLSVA

-412 GRATTVLTS
+412 GQATTVLTS

-436 IGLNISD
+436 IGLNPAD
-443 EPGGDVGGNES
+443 ELSGYAGGAEGDAS
-454 GINWR
+454 WR
-459 GIDVGSPFDYARQ
+459 GVDVGSPFDYAKQ
-472 GILYAAA
+472 GILYVAA
-479 SLPQPG
+479 SLPPPG
-485 REGLADAVLAEI
+485 RDGLADAVLAEI

-510 LFASRRNAEQAVAHC
+510 LFASRRNAEQAVTHC

-550 ERPTTSLFG
+550 ETPATSLFG

-588 DPLMQARKRAVDD
+588 DPLMQARKKAVDD
-601 VGGNGFM
+601 AGGNGFM

-637 ILDPRVVRARYGSFL
+637 ILDPRVIRARYGGFL
-652 TSSLPGFWRTRNLD
+652 TSSLPGFWRTKNLD
-666 IATNALL
+666 IAANALL

>member
-1 MRASIPAWRRSW
+1 M
-13 ANTVS
+13 S
-18 DLAERILE
+18 DLAGRILE
-26 RAVSRIGGGER
+26 RAISGIDGGKR
-37 PGQAAMVAAVAE
+37 PGQVAMVTAVAD
-49 SLEDGTHLLVQAGTG
+49 SLEEGTHLLVQAGTG

-78 IVEHD
+78 IVERG
-83 EIIVVATATLALQ
+83 EVIVVATATLALQ
-96 AQLAGSDIPAALDAA
+96 AQLAGSDIPAALDAV
-111 EHVTGKRPRACVL
+111 EHVAGQRPRACVL
-124 KGRNNYACLFRARDK
+124 KGRNNYACLFRARDGS
-139 VTDGGQGTLLGA
+139 TENGQGTLLGS
-151 AELSESRGSGSP
+151 AELSEYHESGSP
-163 SKLGVEVLALREWV
+163 SKLGVEVLMLREWV

-182 ASGAGDRDDAPTH
+182 VGGAGDRDEAPPH

-204 IPTRECPGASRCPFG
+204 IPTRECPGVSRCPFG
-219 AECFVERSRESARA
+219 GECFVERSRESART

-268 LTGRLTTAATGDL
+268 LMGRLTTAATGEL
-281 GAGAAERV
+281 SAGVAERV
-289 VRRCLAWLGDDLGGD
+289 VKRCLAWLDDELGGD
-304 LLDAVEELRD
+304 LLDAVEELHD
-314 ALADSPAERITGAD
+314 ALADSPTGRITGVD
-328 ALLPVACAGLR
+328 VPLPAACAGLR
-339 DASRRAISE
+339 DASRRAISD
-348 LGKDGDNP
+348 LGKDRDNP

-371 SERMARLADQD
+371 SERIARLADQD
-382 VVWVSRSEQAGE
+382 VVWVSRSDGIGE
-394 MAHVAPLSVA
+394 TAHVAPLSVA

-412 GRATTVLTS
+412 GQATTVLTS

-436 IGLNISD
+436 IGLNPAD
-443 EPGGDVGGNES
+443 ELSGYAGGAEGDAS
-454 GINWR
+454 WR
-459 GIDVGSPFDYARQ
+459 GVDVGSPFDYAKQ
-472 GILYAAA
+472 GILYVAA
-479 SLPQPG
+479 SLPPPG
-485 REGLADAVLAEI
+485 RDGLADAVLAEI

-510 LFASRRNAEQAVAHC
+510 LFASRRNAEQAVTHC

-550 ERPTTSLFG
+550 ETPATSLFG

-588 DPLMQARKRAVDD
+588 DPLMQARKKAVDD
-601 VGGNGFM
+601 AGGNGFM

-637 ILDPRVVRARYGSFL
+637 ILDPRVIRARYGGFL
-652 TSSLPGFWRTRNLD
+652 TSSLPGFWRTKNLD
-666 IATNALL
+666 IAANALL

>member
-1 MRASIPAWRRSW
+1 M
-13 ANTVS
+13 S
-18 DLAERILE
+18 DLAGRILE
-26 RAVSRIGGGER
+26 RAISGIDGGKR
-37 PGQAAMVAAVAE
+37 PGQVAMVTAVAD
-49 SLEDGTHLLVQAGTG
+49 SLEEGTHLLVQAGTG

-78 IVEHD
+78 IVERG
-83 EIIVVATATLALQ
+83 EVIVVATATLALQ
-96 AQLAGSDIPAALDAA
+96 AQLAGSDIPAALDAV
-111 EHVTGKRPRACVL
+111 EHVAGQRPRACVL
-124 KGRNNYACLFRARDK
+124 KGRNNYACLFRARDGS
-139 VTDGGQGTLLGA
+139 TESGQGTLLGA
-151 AELSESRGSGSP
+151 AELSESHESGSP
-163 SKLGVEVLALREWV
+163 SKLGVEVLMLREWV

-182 ASGAGDRDDAPTH
+182 VGGAGDRDEAPPH

-204 IPTRECPGASRCPFG
+204 IPTRECPGVSRCPFG
-219 AECFVERSRESARA
+219 GECFVERSRESART
-233 ADLIVTNHALV
+233 ADLIVTNHALA

-268 LTGRLTTAATGDL
+268 LMGRLTTAATGEL
-281 GAGAAERV
+281 SAGVAERV
-289 VRRCLAWLGDDLGGD
+289 VKRCLAWLGDELGGD
-304 LLDAVEELRD
+304 LLDAVEELHD
-314 ALADSPAERITGAD
+314 ALADSPTGRITGAD
-328 ALLPVACAGLR
+328 VPLPVACAGLR
-339 DASRRAISE
+339 DASRRAISD
-348 LGKDGDNP
+348 LGKDRDNP

-371 SERMARLADQD
+371 SERIARLADQD
-382 VVWVSRSEQAGE
+382 VVWVSRSDGMGE
-394 MAHVAPLSVA
+394 TAHVAPLSVA

-412 GRATTVLTS
+412 GQATTVLTS

-436 IGLNISD
+436 IGLNPAD
-443 EPGGDVGGNES
+443 ELSGYAGGAEGDAS
-454 GINWR
+454 WR
-459 GIDVGSPFDYARQ
+459 GVDVGSPFDYAKQ
-472 GILYAAA
+472 GILYVAA
-479 SLPQPG
+479 SLPPPG
-485 REGLADAVLAEI
+485 RDGLTDAVLAEI

-510 LFASRRNAEQAVAHC
+510 LFASRRNAEQAVTHC

-550 ERPTTSLFG
+550 ETPATSLFG

-588 DPLMQARKRAVDD
+588 DPLMQARKKAVDD
-601 VGGNGFM
+601 AGGNGFM

-637 ILDPRVVRARYGSFL
+637 ILDPRVIRARYGGFL
-652 TSSLPGFWRTRNLD
+652 TSSLPGFWRTKNLD
-666 IATNALL
+666 IVANALL

>member
-1 MRASIPAWRRSW
+1 M
-13 ANTVS
+13 S
-18 DLAERILE
+18 DLAGRILE
-26 RAVSRIGGGER
+26 RAISGIDGGKR
-37 PGQAAMVAAVAE
+37 PGQVAMMTAVAD
-49 SLEDGTHLLVQAGTG
+49 SLEEGTHLLVQAGTG

-78 IVEHD
+78 IVERG
-83 EIIVVATATLALQ
+83 EVIVVATATLALQ
-96 AQLAGSDIPAALDAA
+96 AQLAGSDIPAALDAV
-111 EHVTGKRPRACVL
+111 EHVAGQRPRACVL
-124 KGRNNYACLFRARDK
+124 KGRNNYACLFRARDGS
-139 VTDGGQGTLLGA
+139 TENGQGTLLGA
-151 AELSESRGSGSP
+151 AELSESHESGSP
-163 SKLGVEVLALREWV
+163 SKLGVEVLMLREWV

-182 ASGAGDRDDAPTH
+182 VGGAGDRDEAPPH

-204 IPTRECPGASRCPFG
+204 IPTRECPGVSRCPFG
-219 AECFVERSRESARA
+219 GECFVERSRESART

-268 LTGRLTTAATGDL
+268 LMGRLTTAATGEL
-281 GAGAAERV
+281 SAGVAERV
-289 VRRCLAWLGDDLGGD
+289 VKRCLAWLDDELGGD
-304 LLDAVEELRD
+304 LLDAVEELHD
-314 ALADSPAERITGAD
+314 ALADSPTGRITGVD
-328 ALLPVACAGLR
+328 VPLPAACAGLR
-339 DASRRAISE
+339 DASRRAISD
-348 LGKDGDNP
+348 LGKDRDNP

-371 SERMARLADQD
+371 SERIARLADQD
-382 VVWVSRSEQAGE
+382 VVWVSRSDGIGE
-394 MAHVAPLSVA
+394 TAHVAPLSVA

-412 GRATTVLTS
+412 GQATTVLTS

-436 IGLNISD
+436 IGLNPAD
-443 EPGGDVGGNES
+443 ELSGYAGGAEGDAS
-454 GINWR
+454 WR
-459 GIDVGSPFDYARQ
+459 GVDVGSPFDYAKQ
-472 GILYAAA
+472 GILYVAA
-479 SLPQPG
+479 SLPPPG
-485 REGLADAVLAEI
+485 RDGLADAVLAEI

-510 LFASRRNAEQAVAHC
+510 LFASRRNAEQAVTHC

-550 ERPTTSLFG
+550 ETPATSLFG

-588 DPLMQARKRAVDD
+588 DPLMQARKKAVDD
-601 VGGNGFM
+601 AGGNGFM

-637 ILDPRVVRARYGSFL
+637 ILDPRVIRARYGGFL
-652 TSSLPGFWRTRNLD
+652 TSSLPGFWRTKNLD
-666 IATNALL
+666 IAANALL

>member
-1 MRASIPAWRRSW
+1 M
-13 ANTVS
+13 S
-18 DLAERILE
+18 DLAGRILE
-26 RAVSRIGGGER
+26 RAISGIDGGKR
-37 PGQAAMVAAVAE
+37 PGQVAMVTAVAD
-49 SLEDGTHLLVQAGTG
+49 SLEEGTHLLVQAGTG

-78 IVEHD
+78 IVERG
-83 EIIVVATATLALQ
+83 EVIVVATATLALQ
-96 AQLAGSDIPAALDAA
+96 AQLAGSDIPAALDAV
-111 EHVTGKRPRACVL
+111 EHVAGQRPRACVL
-124 KGRNNYACLFRARDK
+124 KGRNNYACLFRARDGS
-139 VTDGGQGTLLGA
+139 TENGQGTLLGA
-151 AELSESRGSGSP
+151 AELSESHESGSP
-163 SKLGVEVLALREWV
+163 SKLGVEVLMLREWV

-182 ASGAGDRDDAPTH
+182 VGGAGDRDEAPPH

-204 IPTRECPGASRCPFG
+204 IPTREGPGVSRCPFG
-219 AECFVERSRESARA
+219 GECFVERSRESART

-268 LTGRLTTAATGDL
+268 LMGRLTTAATGEL
-281 GAGAAERV
+281 SAGVAERV
-289 VRRCLAWLGDDLGGD
+289 VKRCLAWLDDELGGD
-304 LLDAVEELRD
+304 LLDAVEELHD
-314 ALADSPAERITGAD
+314 ALADSPTGRITGVD
-328 ALLPVACAGLR
+328 VPLPVACAGLR
-339 DASRRAISE
+339 DASRRAISD
-348 LGKDGDNP
+348 LGKDRDNP

-371 SERMARLADQD
+371 SERIARLADQD
-382 VVWVSRSEQAGE
+382 VVWVSRSDGIGE
-394 MAHVAPLSVA
+394 TAHVAPLSVA

-412 GRATTVLTS
+412 GQATTVLTS

-436 IGLNISD
+436 IGLNPAD
-443 EPGGDVGGNES
+443 ELSGYAGGAEGDAS
-454 GINWR
+454 WR
-459 GIDVGSPFDYARQ
+459 GVDVGSPFDYAKQ
-472 GILYAAA
+472 GILYVAA
-479 SLPQPG
+479 SLPPPG
-485 REGLADAVLAEI
+485 RDGLADAVLAEI

-510 LFASRRNAEQAVAHC
+510 LFASRRNAEQAVTHC

-550 ERPTTSLFG
+550 ETPATSLFG

-588 DPLMQARKRAVDD
+588 DPLMQARKKAVDD
-601 VGGNGFM
+601 AGGNGFM

-637 ILDPRVVRARYGSFL
+637 ILDPRVIRARYGGFL
-652 TSSLPGFWRTRNLD
+652 TSSLPGFWRTKNLD
-666 IATNALL
+666 IAANALL